1 MNIDENRER
10 KEECQRKRN
19 VNGLPASLFLSSFC
33 KYLEKGEKRG
43 SSKSYVNQVHA
54 EQYFEIKRRIIPNYP
69 TFCGKTLKLQLCI
82 LFEIL

>member
-19 VNGLPASLFLSSFC
+19 VNGLPASLFVSSFC
-33 KYLEKGEKRG
+33 KYLEKGEKRA

-54 EQYFEIKRRIIPNYP
+54 EQYFERKRRIIPNYP
-69 TFCGKTLKLQLCI
+69 TFRGKTLKLRLCI
-82 LFEIL
+82 SFEIL